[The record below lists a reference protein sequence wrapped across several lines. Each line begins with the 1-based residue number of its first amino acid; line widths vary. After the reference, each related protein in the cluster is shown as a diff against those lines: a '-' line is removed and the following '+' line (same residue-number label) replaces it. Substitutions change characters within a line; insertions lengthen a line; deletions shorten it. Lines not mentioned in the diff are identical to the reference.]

1 MELCMNRPNVYDY
14 LDYRS
19 YLIDMF
25 HYRKAKM
32 SHFSYRFFSNKA
44 GFASP
49 NFLQLVVTGQRNL
62 TNSSIAKVAKGF
74 ALKRKEREF
83 FEYLVFMNQATVHDE
98 KNHYYRKMI
107 SIVGY
112 KSIATIEKDQYEYF
126 SKWYYPAIRELLTLG
141 KDVATPKM
149 IAAKLNPKITPKQ
162 AESALQLLKK
172 LKLIKQTPSG
182 GWEQVHEDISTGPE
196 IKSMAAAN
204 FHKEMLQL
212 SVASIDRFPASQRD
226 ISGLTL
232 SIRRENIKEMKT
244 RLASFR
250 KELME
255 LASIEDKP
263 DTVVQINIQLFPL
276 MK

>member
-1 MELCMNRPNVYDY
+1 MNRPNVYDY

-25 HYRKAKM
+25 HYRKAQT
-32 SHFSYRFFSNKA
+32 SHFSYRYFSSKA

-49 NFLQLVVTGQRNL
+49 NFLQLVVNGQRNL
-62 TNSSIAKVAKGF
+62 TNASIAKVAKGF
-74 ALKRKEREF
+74 ALKKKEREF

-107 SIVGY
+107 SMVGY

-126 SKWYYPAIRELLTLG
+126 SKWYYPVIRELLPFDEDG
-141 KDVATPKM
+141 ATPEM
-149 IAAKLNPKITPKQ
+149 IAAKLNPRITPKQ

-172 LKLIKQTPSG
+172 LNLIKQNPRG
-182 GWEQVHEDISTGPE
+182 GWEQVHRDISTGPE
-196 IKSMAAAN
+196 IRSMAAAN
-204 FHKEMLQL
+204 FHKEMLEL
-212 SVASIDRFPASQRD
+212 SMASIDRFPASQRD

-232 SIRRENIKEMKT
+232 SIRRKNIKEMKT

-250 KELME
+250 RELME

-263 DTVVQINIQLFPL
+263 DMVVQINIQLFPL